1 MYEYTV
7 GVQLACEGAGIAHSV
22 AEDTTYSVRYNI
34 PNILVFAIT
43 RSVAQAG
50 WAQNEEEEEYVYTST
65 KNFFLLRRTYF
76 PHFRSFALRTL
87 ASLLSTVN
95 KVNGSD
101 ASGDTA

>member
-1 MYEYTV
+1 VYEYTV

-65 KNFFLLRRTYF
+65 KNFLVLR
-76 PHFRSFALRTL
+76 
-87 ASLLSTVN
+87 SLHTVN